1 MNSIKY
7 MAVVLVVV
15 TMFVP
20 TVLVVMVVVRVRLD
34 LFQPQYS
41 LFGSILTIGAMMG
54 AIVSG
59 QIADYI
65 GRRGTMGF
73 SEIFCLAGWLAIAF
87 SKGAWWLDLGRLL
100 VGCGMGL
107 LSYVVPIYI
116 AEITPKNLRGG
127 FTTVHQLMICC
138 GVSLTYLI
146 GAFVKWRTLALI
158 GKLPCSCPVFL
169 SFEGSFIIRLLLF
182 FFNLGTILCLVQL
195 LGLFFSPESP
205 RWLAKIGQ
213 KKECEAAIQH
223 LRGQNADITP
233 EATEIRVNFG
243 LQMSMRI

>member
-1 MNSIKY
+1 MNSITY

-20 TVLVVMVVVRVRLD
+20 TVLVVMVVVRVRVD
-34 LFQPQYS
+34 LFQPQVGYSSPAQTGIMDDLGLTVAEYS

-107 LSYVVPIYI
+107 LSYV
-116 AEITPKNLRGG
+116 
-127 FTTVHQLMICC
+127 Q
-138 GVSLTYLI
+138 
-146 GAFVKWRTLALI
+146 
-158 GKLPCSCPVFL
+158 
-169 SFEGSFIIRLLLF
+169 
-182 FFNLGTILCLVQL
+182 LGTYIY
-195 LGLFFSPESP
+195 S
-205 RWLAKIGQ
+205 R
-213 KKECEAAIQH
+213 
-223 LRGQNADITP
+223 NNT
-233 EATEIRVNFG
+233 
-243 LQMSMRI
+243 